1 MSAFQTVKE
10 FEAEYSMTVQ
20 DVAQAMDVTDITV
33 RRWIAAGKLPARQ
46 RRGSRI
52 YRIKP
57 ADVEAMVLEDQ
68 PAAAPKPDPNAG
80 RMENA
85 SAASRFVL
93 PSDK

>member
-1 MSAFQTVKE
+1 MSAFQTAQE
-10 FEAEYSMTVQ
+10 FEAEYSMTVH
-20 DVAQAMDVTDITV
+20 DVALAMGVTDITV
-33 RRWIAAGKLPARQ
+33 RRWIAADKLPARQ

-57 ADVEAMVLEDQ
+57 ADVEAMLLEDQ
-68 PAAAPKPDPNAG
+68 PNAEPQPDPNDG

-93 PSDK
+93 PKK

>member
-1 MSAFQTVKE
+1 MSAFQTAKE

-20 DVAQAMDVTDITV
+20 DVAKAMDVTDITV

-57 ADVEAMVLEDQ
+57 ADVEAMLLDEQ
-68 PAAAPKPDPNAG
+68 PAVEPQADPNDG

-85 SAASRFVL
+85 SAASRFVI
-93 PSDK
+93 PNK